1 MLVVAFTGASAV
13 DWTTAVRDPYSL
25 VNDAPPGFAVL
36 QELYEF
42 VRPHRFTEQKTLNAL
57 ARCRP
62 EKAKLIEILNAFSDH
77 FDMQIAGQTYDGRL
91 GFKQDI
97 KRCSYF

>member
-1 MLVVAFTGASAV
+1 M
-13 DWTTAVRDPYSL
+13 TAVHNSGSL
-25 VNDAPPGFAVL
+25 VNDSSPGFAIL

-62 EKAKLIEILNAFSDH
+62 EKAKLIKILNAFGYH
-77 FDMQIAGQTYDGRL
+77 FDMQIAGQTYDGGHNGGIFL
-91 GFKQDI
+91 I
-97 KRCSYF
+97 AW